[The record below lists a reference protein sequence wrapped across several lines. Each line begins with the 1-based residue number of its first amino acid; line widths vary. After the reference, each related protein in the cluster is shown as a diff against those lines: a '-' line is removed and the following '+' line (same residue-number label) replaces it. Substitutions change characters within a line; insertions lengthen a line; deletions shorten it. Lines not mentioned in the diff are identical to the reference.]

1 MTLSSV
7 SAAAGTEDFRLGFS
21 LRPSLSG
28 HEGSFAFTNAR
39 TFVRPLRSS
48 NRPLFAFVSVAS
60 VALRHGLRVLTSQ
73 NLWLMGKDHG
83 SAGVLKRQDRF
94 QIVLGLDLEYFVAT
108 IREACEL
115 RRLRH
120 IYTKSVND

>member
-1 MTLSSV
+1 
-7 SAAAGTEDFRLGFS
+7 
-21 LRPSLSG
+21 
-28 HEGSFAFTNAR
+28 
-39 TFVRPLRSS
+39 
-48 NRPLFAFVSVAS
+48 
-60 VALRHGLRVLTSQ
+60 
-73 NLWLMGKDHG
+73 MGKDHG